1 MTSQATDQGALGG
14 TAGVKEGEAPAGRHG
29 AEGPSAPPAR
39 SGWRRALDAV
49 GVQNVSLIIALG
61 LLCAIIG
68 SRNKDFFLV
77 SNIKT
82 IGTTVSIVGILS
94 VMQTLVMLIGGLD
107 ISVGSAAGLTSVASA
122 MIFMDTGQA
131 AFGILAALAIGLL
144 LGLFNGVVIVY
155 GRVNAVIATLATY
168 AGFRGVANVVSNGSA
183 QGYTGT
189 DPTFTWLARKS
200 IVGVPTLVWILVVVA
215 VVVHLVLRYSDIGRN
230 IYAMG
235 GNATASRL
243 AGINLNRYVI
253 GVYVAVGFAAAIAG
267 VLLTAR
273 TGSGQPTSGSQG
285 LELQSITAA
294 ALGGTALR
302 GGKGTVASTILAVLL
317 LGVLQNG
324 LTILN
329 VNSFWQDVAQGA
341 LLVVAVIIQ
350 QRRLRTGRAVG
361 LPF

>member
-1 MTSQATDQGALGG
+1 MSQAIHSEPSVG
-14 TAGVKEGEAPAGRHG
+14 TVAVERPAG
-29 AEGPSAPPAR
+29 ADDR
-39 SGWRRALDAV
+39 SGVRRVLDLV
-49 GVQNVSLIIALG
+49 GVQNISLLVALAV
-61 LLCAIIG
+61 LCTIIG
-68 SRNKDFFLV
+68 SQNSSFFLG

-94 VMQTLVMLIGGLD
+94 IMQTVVMLIGGLD

-122 MIFMDTGQA
+122 MIFMDTSSA
-131 AFGILAALAIGLL
+131 AAGILAALAIGLV
-144 LGLFNGVVIVY
+144 LGLFNGLVIVY

-168 AGFRGVANVVSNGSA
+168 AGFRGLANVVSNGSA

-189 DPTFTWLARKS
+189 DSTFVWLARKS
-200 IVGVPTLVWILVVVA
+200 LLGVPTLVWILVVLA
-215 VVVHLVLRYSDIGRN
+215 VVVHLVLRYTDVGRN

-235 GNATASRL
+235 GNATAARL

-253 GVYVAVGFAAAIAG
+253 GVYIAVGFVAAIAG

-302 GGKGTVASTILAVLL
+302 GGKGTVISTILAVLL

-329 VNSFWQDVAQGA
+329 VNSFWQDVAQGT
-341 LLVVAVIIQ
+341 LLVVAVVIQ
-350 QRRLRTGRAVG
+350 QRGHRTGRAVG
-361 LPF
+361 LPL